1 MKITLGDDPF
11 QNIHLPPD
19 LPFFPPHGVDT
30 AGLEL
35 VDAVVERV
43 LHLVHVEVRRA
54 PLIGP
59 IQKRTMVFM
68 LSHAATLAPLAS
80 VTIIGAGGVKT

>member
-1 MKITLGDDPF
+1 MKITLRNDPF
-11 QNIHLPPD
+11 QHIHLPAD
-19 LPFFPPHGVDT
+19 LPLFPPLGEDA

-35 VDAVVERV
+35 VDAVAERV

-68 LSHAATLAPLAS
+68 LSHAATRTPLAS
-80 VTIIGAGGVKT
+80 FSIIGEVEAET